1 MPAWNL
7 AAIIGKAVGW
17 LASRGADEDVSG
29 VGSVVCEVRAMLGLD
44 CHQHAFERL
53 YYVRLYFASSNEWG

>member
-1 MPAWNL
+1 MMLEAL
-7 AAIIGKAVGW
+7 CLETFRGW

-29 VGSVVCEVRAMLGLD
+29 VGSVACEVRAMLGLD

-53 YYVRLYFASSNEWG
+53 YYVRLYFASSKEWV